1 MQLRLWNEVATLLL
15 FAIVFLIVLKSA
27 LGMAY
32 GLIGLIG
39 LGIILMIATKI
50 YKKYRIKS

>member
-32 GLIGLIG
+32 GMIGLIG